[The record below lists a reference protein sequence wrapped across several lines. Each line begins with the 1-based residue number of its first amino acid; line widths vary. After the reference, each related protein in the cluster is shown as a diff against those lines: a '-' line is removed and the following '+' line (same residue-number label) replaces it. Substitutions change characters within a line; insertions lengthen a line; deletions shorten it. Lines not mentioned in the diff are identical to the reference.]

1 MLISLPVLL
10 SCSAFFSG
18 GETALFSLSR
28 HQRLQVSRA
37 KSIAASA
44 ITRLL
49 DEKRALLVTVLLGN
63 MFVNVLYFVMGTV
76 LVISMHERDVL
87 GATAGSILNIAALL
101 LLILIGE
108 VLPKLVASQYAL
120 RWSTFAAV
128 PLLLIHR
135 VLSPLRVTF
144 RAVIVEPVSRLLA
157 PAHQPAELSAEELE
171 TLLELSQHHGVIDDR
186 EEKLLQQVMS
196 LGQMK
201 VADLMTPRV
210 DIKAFNLADDPKQ
223 LIEMASQTRVSR
235 LPVFH
240 NDLDQVAGIVY
251 TRQVLQTK
259 PRKRSEVDT
268 LIREVKFVP
277 ELQRADRLLVDLR
290 KSSTSLAIA
299 VDEYGGTAGLVTLED
314 AVEQMV
320 GQIADHH
327 EAEAVPEVQLI
338 GSDRWRVSA
347 GLGVHEWVD
356 VFGPIAPIAG
366 VSTVGGLVMTRIGRV
381 PKVGD
386 VTTVGNVSIEV
397 EKMQGLRVESLLL
410 QLAQPKAEDGGKR

>member
-1 MLISLPVLL
+1 MLIALPVLL

-28 HQRLQVSRA
+28 HQRLQMSRA

-76 LVISMHERDVL
+76 LLIGLHDREVL
-87 GATAGSILNIAALL
+87 GATAGNIFNIAALL

-120 RWSTFAAV
+120 RWSVFAAV

-135 VLSPLRVTF
+135 VLSPLRITF
-144 RAVIVEPVSRLLA
+144 LAVIVEPMSRLLA
-157 PAHQPAELSAEELE
+157 PKHQPAELSAEELE

-223 LIEMASQTRVSR
+223 LIEIAARTRVSR

-259 PRKRSEVDT
+259 PRNLSEVEP

-277 ELQRADRLLVDLR
+277 ELQRADRVLVDLR

-327 EAEAVPEVQLI
+327 EVVPEVQSI
-338 GSDRWRVSA
+338 GPDRWRVSA
-347 GLGVHEWVD
+347 GLGIHEWIV
-356 VFGPIAPIAG
+356 VFGPIAPIAS
-366 VSTVGGLVMTRIGRV
+366 VSTVGGLVMARIGRV

-386 VTTVGNVSIEV
+386 LTTVGNVSIEV
-397 EKMQGLRVESLLL
+397 EKMDGLRIESLLL
-410 QLAQPKAEDGGKR
+410 QLVHPKAENGARQ